1 MALKRSIIGNN
12 RLAQGI
18 FSKTEPEEES
28 LIKNQESITI
38 NQESSF
44 LIDGEKEK
52 INLRLSL
59 ELNDWLDNL
68 LKQGKRKHGQKI
80 AKEVWVQAALE
91 LFRALPIDWE
101 EIQTEEDLRSSLL
114 KLESRI
120 KFQDN

>member
-1 MALKRSIIGNN
+1 MAVKRSALGNN
-12 RLAQGI
+12 PLAQGI

-28 LIKNQESITI
+28 LINIQD
-38 NQESSF
+38 SSF
-44 LIDGEKEK
+44 KNIESVFLKEDEKEK

-91 LFRALPIDWE
+91 LFRSMPIDWE
-101 EIQTEEDLRSSLL
+101 EIQTEEELRSALL

-120 KFQDN
+120 KFQE

>member
-1 MALKRSIIGNN
+1 MAVKRSALGNN
-12 RLAQGI
+12 PLAQGLC
-18 FSKTEPEEES
+18 SKTEPEEES

-91 LFRALPIDWE
+91 LFRAMPIDWE